1 MNKDRDKIN
10 VTSDERLLIL
20 VRTNPVNRIT
30 EMTRVDL
37 CVSLKRKKF
46 RYSGQ
51 THLIIIFIINHNI
64 YSIKILLYKNI
75 MNIIATS

>member
-10 VTSDERLLIL
+10 VASDERLLIL

-30 EMTRVDL
+30 EMTRVEL

-46 RYSGQ
+46 QYSDQ
-51 THLIIIFIINHNI
+51 KYLIIIFA
-64 YSIKILLYKNI
+64 L
-75 MNIIATS
+75 